1 MTLPPCTKHGVR
13 GTADPRILAALE
25 ASSRVAGV
33 HLAERIE
40 SMIDFDGQLWTT
52 WRSSQDLAAAAR
64 YVDQAWTEVIYNR
77 GTLHLVR
84 SDADYDYQEDCMNE
98 APSASGQAGEG

>member
-1 MTLPPCTKHGVR
+1 MTLPPCIKHGVR

-25 ASSRVAGV
+25 ASTRVAGSQ
-33 HLAERIE
+33 LAERIE

-52 WRSSQDLAAAAR
+52 WRSTQDIAAAAR
-64 YVDQAWTEVIYNR
+64 YVDDAWTEVNTNR

-98 APSASGQAGEG
+98 AVSASGQASEG